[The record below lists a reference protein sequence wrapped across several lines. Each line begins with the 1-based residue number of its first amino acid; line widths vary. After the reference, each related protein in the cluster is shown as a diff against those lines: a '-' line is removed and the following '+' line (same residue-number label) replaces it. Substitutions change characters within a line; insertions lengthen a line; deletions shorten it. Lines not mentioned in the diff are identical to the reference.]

1 MLFDSRQDCM
11 PHVLFSR
18 LGQGLNE
25 TDWNSYAISKF
36 HSWFFG
42 GVAQWLD
49 IAAYKALTRI
59 EKAVELD
66 ALNQVDSTVKYS
78 SSGVD
83 TLTIFYQIK
92 IFWQQLSWP
101 DVEGCYTFVGK
112 IVDVSIYTFVFF
124 FINYFSIFCTHGI

>member
-1 MLFDSRQDCM
+1 MYEFYSTNIYI
-11 PHVLFSR
+11 HKYISR

-25 TDWNSYAISKF
+25 TQWDTYSISKF

-66 ALNQVDSTVKYS
+66 NLVPVDTNVKYS

-83 TLTIFYQIK
+83 TLAIFYQIK
-92 IFWQQLSWP
+92 IFWQQLAWP
-101 DVEGCYTFVGK
+101 DVEGCYTFVAK
-112 IVDVSIYTFVFF
+112 IIDVSIL
-124 FINYFSIFCTHGI
+124 FCSGD

>member
-1 MLFDSRQDCM
+1 M
-11 PHVLFSR
+11 PHTQTQLFHISVINYR

-25 TDWNSYAISKF
+25 TDWTSYSISKF

-66 ALNQVDSTVKYS
+66 HLTPVDTNVKYS

-83 TLTIFYQIK
+83 TLAIFYQIK
-92 IFWQQLSWP
+92 IFWQQLAWP
-101 DVEGCYTFVGK
+101 DVEGCYTFVAK
-112 IVDVSIYTFVFF
+112 IIDVSICRRVILIKIISGY
-124 FINYFSIFCTHGI
+124 